1 MTTLTVKQN
10 NASLAKN
17 KASGQRING
26 SIVFGLQASAA
37 IFAILNI
44 GCMAGRGLT
53 PASKSLVAL
62 KPAATTLSSKLDP
75 ETYGSNGDNSDA
87 VQGNHTV
94 MRASYQES
102 QAGLVGGPVTIATPT
117 GTVNGS
123 EISALAMTL
132 SDFESLALN
141 SNPTIQQ
148 LAASTRKAAGFKT
161 QVGLRA
167 NPTVGY
173 QGMQI
178 ADKGTDQHAA
188 FVEQQIITGGK
199 LGLNQRVLNEAIRA
213 QSWELEAQ
221 KFRIQTDIRIKF
233 YEALSAQERIKLVTQ
248 FQEVTTKG
256 LNVAELRKKAKEGS
270 QVEVLQAKI
279 QQNNVELAR
288 QQAEIAFSTAWR
300 ELAALA
306 GNPQLAPA
314 ALVGSF
320 DDLPQPMDWT
330 NIQLSLLSDSPEY
343 KAATSRVQQARAN
356 INRQDVQAIPNLTV
370 QLAGGVDNGTNSG
383 MLNLQVGA
391 PIPVFN
397 KNQGNIAAA
406 QADYCRALLEVKR
419 IENSIQMR
427 LAAVSR
433 DFDSSLAA
441 VTKYSTEIL
450 PSAKQTLEM
459 AEIAYKAGEFSFLEV
474 LTVRRTYIESNLQYL
489 SAQTQLAQAD
499 AKIKGFVLTGG
510 LDATVDLSGDDSLR
524 GLTMSQQ

>member
-1 MTTLTVKQN
+1 MLRLH
-10 NASLAKN
+10 SLMA
-17 KASGQRING
+17 I
-26 SIVFGLQASAA
+26 GLQTAGV
-37 IFAILNI
+37 IFAILNS
-44 GCMAGRGLT
+44 GCMSGRSLT
-53 PASKSLVAL
+53 SVSKSTVAAQPSVTMRSTRL
-62 KPAATTLSSKLDP
+62 HWEKDLA
-75 ETYGSNGDNSDA
+75 ERDNSEA
-87 VQGNHTV
+87 VLGNHSV

-102 QAGLVGGPVTIATPT
+102 EDGLSTGPVIIAKPS
-117 GTVNGS
+117 GTEDGQDISFVAMSLS
-123 EISALAMTL
+123 E
-132 SDFESLALN
+132 FESLALSN
-141 SNPTIQQ
+141 NPTIQQ

-178 ADKGTDQHAA
+178 ADRGTDQHAA
-188 FVEQQIITGGK
+188 FIEQQIITGGK
-199 LGLNQRVLNEAIRA
+199 LSLNQQVLNEAIRA

-256 LNVAELRKKAKEGS
+256 LDIAELRKKAKEGS

-279 QQNNVELAR
+279 QMNNVELAR
-288 QQAEIAFSTAWR
+288 QQAEIAFSTSWR

-306 GNPQLAPA
+306 GNPQMTPT
-314 ALVGSF
+314 ALIGSF
-320 DDLPQPMDWT
+320 DDRPEAMDWT
-330 NIQLSLLSDSPEY
+330 NTQMTLLSASPEY
-343 KAATSRVQQARAN
+343 KAATARVQQARAN

-370 QLAGGVDNGTNSG
+370 QMAGGVDNGTNSG

-406 QADYCRALLEVKR
+406 HADYCRALMEVKR

-433 DFDSSLAA
+433 DFDSALAA
-441 VTKYSTEIL
+441 VSKYSTEIL
-450 PSAKQTLEM
+450 PSAMQTLEM
-459 AEIAYKAGEFSFLEV
+459 AETAYKAGEFSFLEV
-474 LTVRRTYIESNLQYL
+474 LTVRRTYFESNLQYL

-499 AKIKGFVLTGG
+499 AKVKGFVLTGG

>member
-1 MTTLTVKQN
+1 MTMSTAKQNRTTL
-10 NASLAKN
+10 AIN
-17 KASGQRING
+17 KASVQRING
-26 SIVFGLQASAA
+26 RIAFGFQASTL
-37 IFAILNI
+37 IFAILNS
-44 GCMAGRGLT
+44 GCMAGRDLT
-53 PASKSLVAL
+53 PTNNSLVTL
-62 KPAATTLSSKLDP
+62 QPTTTMLSTIVDSEK
-75 ETYGSNGDNSDA
+75 YIANGVKSDA
-87 VQGNHTV
+87 VQREQVV
-94 MRASYQES
+94 MRASYQEVEENR
-102 QAGLVGGPVTIATPT
+102 LGGPVTIATPT
-117 GTVNGS
+117 DTLDGS
-123 EISALAMTL
+123 KISAVAM
-132 SDFESLALN
+132 SISEFESLALSN
-141 SNPTIQQ
+141 NPTIQQ

-173 QGMQI
+173 QGAQI
-178 ADKGTDQHAA
+178 ADKGTDQHLS
-188 FVEQQIITGGK
+188 FIEQQIITGGK
-199 LGLNQRVLNEAIRA
+199 LKLNQRVLNEAIRA
-213 QSWELEAQ
+213 QLWELESQ
-221 KFRIQTDIRIKF
+221 KFRIQTDIRVKF
-233 YEALSAQERIKLVTQ
+233 YEALSAQERIKLVTR

-256 LNVAELRKKAKEGS
+256 LEIAELRKKAKEGS

-288 QQAEIAFSTAWR
+288 QQAEIAFSTSWR

-306 GNPQLAPA
+306 GNPQLVPA
-314 ALVGSF
+314 ALIGSF
-320 DDLPQPMDWT
+320 DDLPQSMDWT

-343 KAATSRVQQARAN
+343 KAAISRVQQARAN

-383 MLNLQVGA
+383 IMNLQVGA

-406 QADYCRALLEVKR
+406 QADYCRALMDVKR

-441 VTKYSTEIL
+441 VTKYRTEIL

-459 AEIAYKAGEFSFLEV
+459 AEAAYKAGEFSFIEV
-474 LTVRRTYIESNLQYL
+474 LIVRRTFFESNLQYL

-499 AKIKGFVLTGG
+499 AKVKGFVLTGG

-524 GLTMSQQ
+524 GLTLSQQ